1 MIYESRAQPQRR
13 PPEAPE
19 SQQSLA
25 HAEIGE
31 FKSFSVVTARRT
43 RPRGAFRFGDML
55 PPLFPRVWEMLFV
68 HGSSCA

>member
-13 PPEAPE
+13 PAEAPE
-19 SQQSLA
+19 SQQPLA

-31 FKSFSVVTARRT
+31 SKSFSVVAARRT
-43 RPRGAFRFGDML
+43 RPRGAFLFGDVL
-55 PPLFPRVWEMLFV
+55 LLLLPRVSEMLFV